1 LDEDV
6 NLDDDLRRHWENII
20 ADADIDE
27 IPFHF
32 LKCIDIKMLNQS
44 NVCFNITEMS
54 KELAM
59 EVISRRVS
67 KFMNENENQIDSVDF
82 HINVGKVAH
91 IVGKKTKGLLG

>member
-1 LDEDV
+1 MDEDV

-67 KFMNENENQIDSVDF
+67 KFMNENENQKIFFSDF
-82 HINVGKVAH
+82 FVVMFGIF
-91 IVGKKTKGLLG
+91 